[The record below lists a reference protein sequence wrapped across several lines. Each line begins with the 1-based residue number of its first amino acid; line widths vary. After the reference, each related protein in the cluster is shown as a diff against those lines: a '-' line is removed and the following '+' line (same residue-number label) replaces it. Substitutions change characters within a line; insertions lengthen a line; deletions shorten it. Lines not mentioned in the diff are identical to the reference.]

1 MLEVPFKAKMVEGLY
16 VKILNG
22 VYDPPK
28 GYSEAL
34 LKLVKRCLISNPSK
48 RASVE

>member
-1 MLEVPFKAKMVEGLY
+1 MPFKARMVEGLY

-28 GYSEAL
+28 GYSDAL
-34 LKLVKRCLISNPSK
+34 LKLVKRCLIASAAK